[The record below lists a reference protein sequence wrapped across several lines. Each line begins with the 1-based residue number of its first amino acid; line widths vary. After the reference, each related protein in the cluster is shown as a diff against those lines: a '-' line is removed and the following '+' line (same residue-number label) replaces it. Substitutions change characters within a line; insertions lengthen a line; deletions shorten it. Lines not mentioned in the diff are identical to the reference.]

1 MTRALSN
8 GPAPSSPQAQQT
20 IGALFC
26 LFAAIAWGTTGTA
39 ATFAPGVS
47 PLAIGAAAMGIGGAL
62 QALIAYKGIWTHRA
76 ALRRERMAL
85 MVGAVSVAIYPLAFY
100 ASMRLAGVTVGTV
113 ISIGSAPLI
122 SALIEYALD
131 GRRLTVRW
139 AIGAAIGL
147 SGIALLSLSESGHGT
162 ASNIP
167 LGAFLGLVAGGTYAL
182 YSWTAQRMMRRD
194 LPPRVAMGAT
204 FGLGGLLLLPVLL
217 ITGASFLDSAGN
229 LAVGLYMAL
238 VPMFLGYLAF
248 GAGLARVP
256 ASMATTI
263 TLFEPVVAAVLAVY
277 VVGETLPALGW
288 LGVALIVACLLWT
301 TLPLPRRRVLAA

>member
-1 MTRALSN
+1 
-8 GPAPSSPQAQQT
+8 
-20 IGALFC
+20 
-26 LFAAIAWGTTGTA
+26 
-39 ATFAPGVS
+39 
-47 PLAIGAAAMGIGGAL
+47 MGIGGAL

-85 MVGAVSVAIYPLAFY
+85 LVGAVSVAIYPLAFY

-147 SGIALLSLSESGHGT
+147 GGIGLLSLSESGHGT
-162 ASNIP
+162 ASNVP
-167 LGAFLGLVAGGTYAL
+167 LGALLGLVAGGTYAL

-301 TLPLPRRRVLAA
+301 TLPWPRRKVLAA

>member
-1 MTRALSN
+1 MTAAQSN
-8 GPAPSSPQAQQT
+8 TPAPSNTPAQQT
-20 IGALFC
+20 MGALFC

-62 QALIAYKGIWTHRA
+62 QALIAYKGIWAHRA

-85 MVGAVSVAIYPLAFY
+85 LVGAVSVAIYPLAFY

-131 GRRLTVRW
+131 GRRLTARW

-147 SGIALLSLSESGHGT
+147 GGIALLSLSEGGHGT

-182 YSWTAQRMMRRD
+182 YSWTAQQMMRRD

-288 LGVALIVACLLWT
+288 LGVALIVICLLWT
-301 TLPLPRRRVLAA
+301 TLPVPRWRVLAA